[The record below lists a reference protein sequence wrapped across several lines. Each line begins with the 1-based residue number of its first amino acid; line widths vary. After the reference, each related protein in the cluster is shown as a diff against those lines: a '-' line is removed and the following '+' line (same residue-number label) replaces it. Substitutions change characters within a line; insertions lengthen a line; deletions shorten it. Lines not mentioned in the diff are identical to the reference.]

1 MGSPSRPTYVVPSIS
16 PSSSFSITAAAGA
29 ALAITPALASKPA
42 DKPQHP
48 SQSQKGKAKTHSKAK
63 GRCKVHTVGYLAKG
77 SFVSQSLTQTA
88 GQDTTT
94 DAGDDRW
101 SGDVTVN
108 VTWAN
113 HKSPKG
119 EQTFTLTNGTVAWD
133 AANTAAAGDT
143 VKIHGKISKQAK
155 KCNGPDSAAVTTIK
169 AKSASFTTP
178 TPTTTAPTS

>member
-1 MGSPSRPTYVVPSIS
+1 MRKIL
-16 PSSSFSITAAAGA
+16 ITAAAGA

-42 DKPQHP
+42 SKPQHP
-48 SQSQKGKAKTHSKAK
+48 SQSQKGKAHTKAK

-88 GQDTTT
+88 GADTAT
-94 DAGDDRW
+94 DTSDDRW
-101 SGDVTVN
+101 SGDVVVN

-143 VKIHGKISKQAK
+143 VKIHGKISHQAK

-169 AKSASFTTP
+169 ARSASFTTP
-178 TPTTTAPTS
+178 AATPTAPTS